1 MAHVNIVHRT
11 PALITSRGLSF
22 SKAIHL
28 QDSLKLSLQKSYRV
42 DLPQKIIIARKK
54 KGLTQEQLADPANVI
69 GTEISAIS
77 FRLLVSYGSDPRG
90 GGILAPVKSKKKT
103 RHCEPGSL
111 HFLTLACFLLW
122 IRFPLC

>member
-1 MAHVNIVHRT
+1 MAPANIVHRAH
-11 PALITSRGLSF
+11 ALITSRGLSF

-28 QDSLKLSLQKSYRV
+28 QNPLKLSLQKSYRV

-77 FRLLVSYGSDPRG
+77 FRLLVSYGSDPPGAEHLHQQNQKKRP
-90 GGILAPVKSKKKT
+90 GIVNRA
-103 RHCEPGSL
+103 
-111 HFLTLACFLLW
+111 
-122 IRFPLC
+122 LCIF